1 MIIIKANVKI
11 LINSNVINHLD
22 PVNNSEI
29 LIRINRIHEIGNKLI
44 NNNNNIPKTLIWY
57 NKIDATLKFFN
68 NNNNNY
74 HH

>member
-44 NNNNNIPKTLIWY
+44 NNNNNIPKTLM
-57 NKIDATLKFFN
+57 
-68 NNNNNY
+68 
-74 HH
+74 

>member
-44 NNNNNIPKTLIWY
+44 NNNNKIPKTLMWH

>member
-1 MIIIKANVKI
+1 MIIIKANVKS

-44 NNNNNIPKTLIWY
+44 NNNNNIPETMI
-57 NKIDATLKFFN
+57 
-68 NNNNNY
+68 
-74 HH
+74 